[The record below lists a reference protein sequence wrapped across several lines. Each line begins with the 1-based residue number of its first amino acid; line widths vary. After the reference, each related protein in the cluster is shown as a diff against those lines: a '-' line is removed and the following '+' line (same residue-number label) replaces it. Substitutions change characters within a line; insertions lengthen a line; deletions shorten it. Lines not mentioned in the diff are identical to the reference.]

1 MINSMTNSSGL
12 GSQIVRSRFTRTSF
26 RSVLAACVLV
36 GVATGCASTRS
47 WTYRPEAPVDRQPI
61 IDRTVVVLP
70 VEDLRTNENTDLMA
84 LYLIPLMPFGWQT
97 FDTPEGPDRH
107 LTSRTWNFRPSEDI
121 AKAIAQDLQ
130 NLGLFKESFFG
141 FRSSDADLVLRSQLH
156 STRYESRLISYCL
169 SVYGPLLWFIGF
181 PSGTYSNELR
191 LELRLED
198 RRTGELYWAGGVD
211 EIEGSVVWFYA
222 LDADFNYDS
231 LLKRGLRLAFAD
243 LSSELA
249 KRAERSERP

>member
-1 MINSMTNSSGL
+1 MIHSMMNGASSG
-12 GSQIVRSRFTRTSF
+12 SQTMCSRRTRIPLW
-26 RSVLAACVLV
+26 SVFAVCVIAA
-36 GVATGCASTRS
+36 VATGCASTRS

-61 IDRTVVVLP
+61 MDRTVVVLP
-70 VEDLRTNENTDLMA
+70 VEDLRTNENTDLMS

-141 FRSSDADLVLRSQLH
+141 FRSSEGDLVLRSQLH

-198 RRTGELYWAGGVD
+198 RSTGELFWAGGVN

-231 LLKRGLRLAFAD
+231 LLKRGLRLAFTD

-249 KRAERSERP
+249 KRTERSERP